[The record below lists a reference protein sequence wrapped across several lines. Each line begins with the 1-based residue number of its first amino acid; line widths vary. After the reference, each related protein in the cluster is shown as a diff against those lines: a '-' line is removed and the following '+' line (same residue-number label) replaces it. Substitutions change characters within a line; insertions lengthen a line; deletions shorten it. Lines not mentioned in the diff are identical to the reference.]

1 MRRPHALWLCA
12 EPTDMRRSYD
22 GLAAMVRRCLGG
34 DPLGGQ
40 GFVFINRRC
49 TQLKCLYFEAGGYC
63 LWSKRLE
70 QGRFHFSHTRHGA
83 AIALSP
89 AQFEALL
96 EGLDFVVEK
105 RRKRWSPGVHR
116 RCKAGRISA

>member
-1 MRRPHALWLCA
+1 MW
-12 EPTDMRRSYD
+12 S
-22 GLAAMVRRCLGG
+22 
-34 DPLGGQ
+34 
-40 GFVFINRRC
+40 
-49 TQLKCLYFEAGGYC
+49 KCLERG
-63 LWSKRLE
+63 L
-70 QGRFHFSHTRHGA
+70 FHFFHARHGT
-83 AIALSP
+83 AIALSH